1 MSYILDAL
9 KKADAERERAA
20 VPGLH
25 TEATPL
31 ADDALPKTLSVTTL
45 AVGVAALAL
54 AALGVMGWQLWQH
67 AAPPAPTPA
76 PVPAPPS
83 SPPPMMM
90 TPPIQPPAQMPA
102 PAPTL
107 PASQPMSAP
116 PQAQPSPPLA
126 TDSVKQSP
134 PPQPVA
140 SRPSSTPKRTTPAT
154 TGTPILR
161 LNELPEEVRR
171 TLPNMVFGGAMY
183 SDVPSKRMLIIN
195 GGVFHEG
202 DQPMSGLSLDEIR
215 LKSAVFSYQGQRF
228 SVAY

>member
-67 AAPPAPTPA
+67 AAPPAPA

-90 TPPIQPPAQMPA
+90 TPPMQP
-102 PAPTL
+102 
-107 PASQPMSAP
+107 PASQPRSAP
-116 PQAQPSPPLA
+116 PQAQPSPSIA

-134 PPQPVA
+134 PQQPVA
-140 SRPSSTPKRTTPAT
+140 SRPSSTPKSTTPAT

-202 DQPMSGLSLDEIR
+202 DQPMPGLSLDEIR

>member
-67 AAPPAPTPA
+67 AAPPAATPA

-83 SPPPMMM
+83 SPPPMGM
-90 TPPIQPPAQMPA
+90 TPPMQPPAQMPA

-116 PQAQPSPPLA
+116 PQAQASQPLA

-134 PPQPVA
+134 PQQPVA
-140 SRPSSTPKRTTPAT
+140 SRPSSTPTSTTTAT

-202 DQPMSGLSLDEIR
+202 DQPMPGLSLDEIR

>member
-67 AAPPAPTPA
+67 AAPPAPA

-90 TPPIQPPAQMPA
+90 TPPMQP
-102 PAPTL
+102 

-116 PQAQPSPPLA
+116 SQAQPSPPPA

-134 PPQPVA
+134 PQQPVA
-140 SRPSSTPKRTTPAT
+140 SRPSSTPKSTTPAT

>member
-67 AAPPAPTPA
+67 AAPPAPA

-90 TPPIQPPAQMPA
+90 TPPMQP
-102 PAPTL
+102 

-116 PQAQPSPPLA
+116 SQAQPSPPPA

-134 PPQPVA
+134 PQQPAA
-140 SRPSSTPKRTTPAT
+140 SRPPSTPKSTTPAT

>member
-67 AAPPAPTPA
+67 AAPPAPAPA
-76 PVPAPPS
+76 PVPAQPS

-134 PPQPVA
+134 PPQPAPAEAV
-140 SRPSSTPKRTTPAT
+140 SPLQTSLPPPPDTLKCERPAGWAGLGHSSTGI
-154 TGTPILR
+154 TGAAQGLTW
-161 LNELPEEVRR
+161 RR
-171 TLPNMVFGGAMY
+171 RRPGRCARGPGRWC
-183 SDVPSKRMLIIN
+183 SCRPGCRR
-195 GGVFHEG
+195 G
-202 DQPMSGLSLDEIR
+202 
-215 LKSAVFSYQGQRF
+215 
-228 SVAY
+228 

>member
-76 PVPAPPS
+76 PVPAQPS

-90 TPPIQPPAQMPA
+90 TPPMQP
-102 PAPTL
+102 

-116 PQAQPSPPLA
+116 PQAQASPPLA

-134 PPQPVA
+134 PQQPVA
-140 SRPSSTPKRTTPAT
+140 SRPSSTPKSTTPAT
-154 TGTPILR
+154 TSTPILR

-202 DQPMSGLSLDEIR
+202 DQPMPGLSLDEIR

>member
-67 AAPPAPTPA
+67 AAPPAPAPA
-76 PVPAPPS
+76 PVPAQPS

-90 TPPIQPPAQMPA
+90 TPPMQP
-102 PAPTL
+102 

-140 SRPSSTPKRTTPAT
+140 SRPSSTPKSTTPAT
-154 TGTPILR
+154 TNTPILR

>member
-67 AAPPAPTPA
+67 AAPPAATPA

-90 TPPIQPPAQMPA
+90 TPPMQP
-102 PAPTL
+102 

-140 SRPSSTPKRTTPAT
+140 SRPSSTPKSTTPAT
-154 TGTPILR
+154 TNTPILR

>member
-67 AAPPAPTPA
+67 AAPPAATPA

-90 TPPIQPPAQMPA
+90 TPPMQP
-102 PAPTL
+102 

-116 PQAQPSPPLA
+116 SQAQPSPPPA

-134 PPQPVA
+134 PQQPVA
-140 SRPSSTPKRTTPAT
+140 SRPSSTPKSTTPAT
-154 TGTPILR
+154 TNTPILR

>member
-90 TPPIQPPAQMPA
+90 TPPMQP
-102 PAPTL
+102 

-134 PPQPVA
+134 PQQPVA
-140 SRPSSTPKRTTPAT
+140 SRPSSTPKSTTPAT
-154 TGTPILR
+154 TNTPILR

>member
-1 MSYILDAL
+1 
-9 KKADAERERAA
+9 
-20 VPGLH
+20 
-25 TEATPL
+25 
-31 ADDALPKTLSVTTL
+31 
-45 AVGVAALAL
+45 
-54 AALGVMGWQLWQH
+54 
-67 AAPPAPTPA
+67 
-76 PVPAPPS
+76 
-83 SPPPMMM
+83 
-90 TPPIQPPAQMPA
+90 
-102 PAPTL
+102 
-107 PASQPMSAP
+107 MSAP
-116 PQAQPSPPLA
+116 PQAQASQPLA

-134 PPQPVA
+134 PQQPAA
-140 SRPSSTPKRTTPAT
+140 SRPPSTPKSTTPAT

>member
-25 TEATPL
+25 TTATPL
-31 ADDALPKTLSVTTL
+31 ADDALPKALSVTTL

-67 AAPPAPTPA
+67 AAPPAPA

-90 TPPIQPPAQMPA
+90 TPPMQP
-102 PAPTL
+102 

-134 PPQPVA
+134 PQQPVA
-140 SRPSSTPKRTTPAT
+140 SRPSSTPKSTTPAT

>member
-67 AAPPAPTPA
+67 AAPPAATPA

-90 TPPIQPPAQMPA
+90 TPPMQP
-102 PAPTL
+102 

-134 PPQPVA
+134 PQQPVA
-140 SRPSSTPKRTTPAT
+140 SRPSSTPKSTTPAT

-202 DQPMSGLSLDEIR
+202 DQPMPGLSLDEIR

>member
-25 TEATPL
+25 TAATPL
-31 ADDALPKTLSVTTL
+31 ADDALPKTISVTPL
-45 AVGVAALAL
+45 AMGFAAVAL

-67 AAPPAPTPA
+67 AATPTPA
-76 PVPAPPS
+76 PAQPS

-90 TPPIQPPAQMPA
+90 PPPMQPPASMPA
-102 PAPTL
+102 PAPSL
-107 PASQPMSAP
+107 PASQPMPVP
-116 PQAQPSPPLA
+116 PQAQPSPTPF
-126 TDSVKQSP
+126 TDSVRQSTP
-134 PPQPVA
+134 QQPVA
-140 SRPSSTPKRTTPAT
+140 SRPSSTPKVTTPAT
-154 TGTPILR
+154 ANSPILR
-161 LNELPEEVRR
+161 LNELPEEMRR

>member
-67 AAPPAPTPA
+67 AAPPAATPA

-90 TPPIQPPAQMPA
+90 TPPMQP
-102 PAPTL
+102 

-134 PPQPVA
+134 PQQPVA
-140 SRPSSTPKRTTPAT
+140 SRPSSTPKSTTPAT